1 MKKIILLLCAVCLVI
16 SFAGCGETK
25 NDDTNPPV
33 NQEEPKV
40 EIGIEDGGE
49 IGDVSEEPEEIEIE
63 EADGEPVKKGNEIVG
78 QISLERGEDGNIT
91 KEAAVAVLY
100 FHSAEELGLSADV
113 EYQMYFDPETVE
125 IEGKKC
131 YAIAAKKPGEGTEG
145 VFYVA
150 LDGSASYK
158 YDSKSGKH
166 IKLS

>member
-1 MKKIILLLCAVCLVI
+1 MKKIILILCAICLVI

-25 NDDTNPPV
+25 NDDTKPPV

-49 IGDVSEEPEEIEIE
+49 IGEVLEEPEEIEIE
-63 EADGEPVKKGNEIVG
+63 EDGAVAAKKDDKIVAKV
-78 QISLERGEDGNIT
+78 SLDRGEDGNIT

-158 YDSKSGKH
+158 YDSESGKH

>member
-1 MKKIILLLCAVCLVI
+1 MKKIILILCMSCLVM

-25 NDDTNPPV
+25 NDDINPPV

-40 EIGIEDGGE
+40 ETGIEDGGE
-49 IGDVSEEPEEIEIE
+49 IGDISEETNEIEITE
-63 EADGEPVKKGNEIVG
+63 DVKETVKKDDQIVAKV
-78 QISLERGEDGNIT
+78 SLDRGEDGNIT

-100 FHSAEELGLSADV
+100 FHSAEELGLSSEI

-145 VFYVA
+145 VFCVA
-150 LDGSASYK
+150 LDGSVSYK
-158 YDSKSGKH
+158 YDSESGKY